1 MKFKMND
8 REWEIKE
15 VEQKELQKLEK
26 DEDER
31 NTYYGLTV
39 YDKQMIYIWNELHPE
54 QKRQTLIHELFHC
67 YVGCYYSFQETVY
80 TEELVCN
87 LVGNSHDI
95 IHEIVEEYFKPTIH
109 IDLSRQDLSK
119 YAVEGKFGKDE
130 GWKELKLQ

>member
-1 MKFKMND
+1 MKFYIGNV
-8 REWEIKE
+8 EYTIKE

-39 YDKQMIYIWNELHPE
+39 YDKQKIYIWNELHPE

-95 IHEIVEEYFKPTIH
+95 IHEIVERYFKNE
-109 IDLSRQDLSK
+109 K
-119 YAVEGKFGKDE
+119 K
-130 GWKELKLQ
+130 